1 MTGDTEWS
9 LRLPGEGKYL
19 CRRTDLGVVTP
30 YPLHVTYRSANWSD
44 NFKQDQGWIPVGPL
58 FSIQCEDV
66 EGPVDILLP
75 HVLCLNQDTVPNP
88 DALGIVHVTG
98 ETEELLTVSE
108 ISPTHLTTRFRK
120 GSKFGPVVRTV
131 LGMSLRRNGL
141 CVVFAPANFTSVF
154 QLHVYIISNVVLM
167 VETLEGKVG
176 YSSWDPEQCVLKLGE
191 EYQLEVTAKNG
202 ADVDVQTRPEE
213 GLEFDD
219 TFDTGQYY
227 KKFRVEVDA
236 RKYRRAQR
244 SRLRFDLHLK
254 NADQTVCRFIP
265 TKVRKRAPRDFQ
277 RGVGLPVTIE
287 TLGTTAAKRSVL
299 LVSTEYGTSKGG
311 ISTINRQVARK
322 LSIAGAKTAR
332 NIREERF
339 PHAKLAMFG
348 HVAPEETEH
357 YKSDEKALGVGRKE
371 ASIQDDI
378 GKADVVFSVGPRIY
392 RHYDR
397 FLRQR
402 GVDHYIFLPE
412 PSKIFSEASVIFG
425 ESEDVK
431 KAERVVLSIGRVRN
445 VEMLKGHDLAAGSID
460 KAAQRLD
467 NQYTLR
473 LRVRGIDKNDFTD
486 SKRILEEKLRSGRVK
501 ASLLPYGTQEEIRR
515 DMEACHLVLMPS
527 RAEPFGLVGLEAIA
541 AGVPVLIS
549 EHSGLAELIE
559 ELSDRLGQPTFR
571 HCIVKMKGDTATDA
585 DVEKWAERIE
595 DVLKN
600 ARSEFAEALAF
611 REKLLAS
618 KYWEES
624 HQKFLQ
630 ACGITDG
637 GSAQAE
643 GGGAEADD
651 SD

>member
-1 MTGDTEWS
+1 MCKYASGE
-9 LRLPGEGKYL
+9 LRNVRPQHLNL
-19 CRRTDLGVVTP
+19 C
-30 YPLHVTYRSANWSD
+30 N
-44 NFKQDQGWIPVGPL
+44 
-58 FSIQCEDV
+58 
-66 EGPVDILLP
+66 
-75 HVLCLNQDTVPNP
+75 
-88 DALGIVHVTG
+88 
-98 ETEELLTVSE
+98 
-108 ISPTHLTTRFRK
+108 
-120 GSKFGPVVRTV
+120 
-131 LGMSLRRNGL
+131 
-141 CVVFAPANFTSVF
+141 TS
-154 QLHVYIISNVVLM
+154 
-167 VETLEGKVG
+167 
-176 YSSWDPEQCVLKLGE
+176 SSQ
-191 EYQLEVTAKNG
+191 
-202 ADVDVQTRPEE
+202 

-236 RKYRRAQR
+236 RKYSRAQR

-265 TKVRKRAPRDFQ
+265 TKGAQALEGPAAADDSDSGVSEPDGADADTRTSLADSGRRASRDVQ
-277 RGVGLPVTIE
+277 KGVGLPVTIE
-287 TLGTTAAKRSVL
+287 TLGPAAKKSVL

-311 ISTINRQVARK
+311 ISTINLNAARVLIAAGAEVYATVLEASQQDERDAERDGVNLIKPVSAGSTAKPSLDWLTLYHSAHFPQIPVNVNCIVGHVDVTSMAARK
-322 LSIAGAKTAR
+322 IK
-332 NIREERF
+332 EERF

-378 GKADVVFSVGPRIY
+378 GKAGVVFSVGPRIH

-397 FLRQR
+397 FLHQR

-412 PSKIFSEASVIFG
+412 PSKVFSEANVIFG
-425 ESEDVK
+425 ESEGVK

-445 VEMLKGHDLAAGSID
+445 VERLKGHDLAAGSID

-473 LRVRGIDKNDFTD
+473 LRVRGIDENDFKK

-501 ASLLPYGTQEEIRR
+501 PTLLPYGTQEEIRR

-585 DVEKWAERIE
+585 DAEKWAERIE

-600 ARSEFAEALAF
+600 ARSEFAEARAF
-611 REKLLAS
+611 REKLLGS

-630 ACGITDG
+630 ACGITATP
-637 GSAQAE
+637 SAQAE
-643 GGGAEADD
+643 GGDAEADD
-651 SD
+651 PN